1 MAADRSPLTA
11 LAEFDEIID
20 VRSPAEFA
28 DDHIPGAINC
38 PVLDNAQRIEVGTLY
53 KQVSPFEAKKI
64 GAALVSENIGRH
76 LRERFLSKA
85 RDWKPLIYCWRGGN
99 RSGSMTTVFRAI
111 GWKASQ
117 LEGGY
122 KTWRS
127 HVIAQLDHLPRAF
140 RFRVICGA
148 TGSAKTRILQAIG
161 ALGEQVLDLET
172 LASHKGSVLGVLPG
186 QPQPDQKW
194 FETLL
199 LQALERFDPAR
210 PVYVEAESRKIGR
223 LHVPETLI
231 ECIRAGECLNIDAT
245 LAARVAF
252 LLADYDYFLTMP
264 ELLSE
269 RLDVLR
275 SLHSRET
282 MTRWQEMIAAADWP
296 ALVHELLE
304 RHYDPLYRRS
314 QDRNFTGYGA
324 LSARPAVPDS
334 GGLMNEA
341 TPGGNPDI
349 FPTDDLSAAGIAG
362 LAARIVYSRTAQ
374 IA

>member
-1 MAADRSPLTA
+1 MLPDRAPLTA
-11 LAEFDEIID
+11 LADFDTIID
-20 VRSPAEFA
+20 ARSPAEFA
-28 DDHIPGAINC
+28 ADHIPGAINC
-38 PVLDNAQRIEVGTLY
+38 PVLDDAQRIEVGTLY

-64 GAALVSENIGRH
+64 GAALVAENIGRH
-76 LRERFLSKA
+76 LRERFLGQA

-111 GWKASQ
+111 GWKACQ

-127 HVIAQLDHLPRAF
+127 HVVARLEELPPAF
-140 RFRVICGA
+140 AFRVICGA

-199 LQALERFDPAR
+199 LQELERFDPAR

-223 LHVPETLI
+223 LHVPEALI
-231 ECIRAGECLNIDAT
+231 ARIRAGECLNIDAS
-245 LAARVAF
+245 LDARIDF
-252 LLADYDYFLTMP
+252 LIGDYDYFLNLP
-264 ELLSE
+264 DLLNE
-269 RLDVLR
+269 RLAVLD

-282 MTRWQEMIAAADWP
+282 MSRWQEMVATNAWP
-296 ALVHELLE
+296 ALVRELLE
-304 RHYDPLYRRS
+304 LHYDPLYRRS
-314 QDRNFTGYGA
+314 QKRNFGGYGSPA
-324 LSARPAVPDS
+324 TFSA
-334 GGLMNEA
+334 
-341 TPGGNPDI
+341 
-349 FPTDDLSAAGIAG
+349 DDLSAAGIAG
-362 LAARIVYSRTAQ
+362 LAERIVHSRTAQ